1 LFIYLDD
8 DEKLRQLSL
17 DWFFVVRS
25 YSSYRY
31 CICLHLLGI
40 CLSTS
45 VWLLFCHSLI
55 LLCL

>member
-40 CLSTS
+40 CL
-45 VWLLFCHSLI
+45 
-55 LLCL
+55 